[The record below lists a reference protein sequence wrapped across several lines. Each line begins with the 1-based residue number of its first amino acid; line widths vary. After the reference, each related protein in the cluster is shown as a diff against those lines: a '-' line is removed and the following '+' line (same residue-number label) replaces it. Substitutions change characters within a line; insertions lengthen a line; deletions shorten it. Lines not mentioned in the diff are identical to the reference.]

1 MFAKN
6 LTSKINI
13 RQFKE
18 NILYCENCFNFFA
31 FFVFLL
37 LGSVVFCRSVNKF
50 SNVLQF
56 CFILSERYLS
66 YSKKISFNSNV
77 LEKQPI

>member
-50 SNVLQF
+50 SKF

-66 YSKKISFNSNV
+66 YSKEISFNSNV